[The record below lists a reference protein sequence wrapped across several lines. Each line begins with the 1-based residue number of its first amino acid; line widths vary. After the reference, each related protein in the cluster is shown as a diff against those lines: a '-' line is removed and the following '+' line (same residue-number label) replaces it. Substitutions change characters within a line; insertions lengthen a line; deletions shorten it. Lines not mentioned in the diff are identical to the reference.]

1 MSPWLLLAIAI
12 AVEVVGTVNLK
23 YSDGFTRPL
32 PTAVV
37 ITSYVICFYLVSRV
51 TRDLP
56 LSTVY
61 AVWAGAG
68 TAAIAL
74 IGVVA
79 LGEALSPLRAASL
92 ALVIVGIIG
101 LNLAGAH

>member
-1 MSPWLLLAIAI
+1 VSPWALLAIAI

-32 PTAVV
+32 PTATV
-37 ITSYVICFYLVSRV
+37 IVSYVICFYLVSRV

-68 TAAIAL
+68 TAAIAM

-79 LGEALSPLRAASL
+79 LGESLSPLRAASL
-92 ALVIVGIIG
+92 VLVIVGIIG

>member
-1 MSPWLLLAIAI
+1 VSPWALLAIAI

-32 PTAVV
+32 PTAAV
-37 ITSYVICFYLVSRV
+37 IVSYVVCFYLVSLV
-51 TRDLP
+51 TRELP

-68 TAAIAL
+68 TAAIAM

-79 LGEALSPLRAASL
+79 LGETLSPLRAVSL
-92 ALVIVGIIG
+92 AMVIVGIVG
-101 LNLAGAH
+101 LNLAGSH